1 MFCLPIALWA
11 EIRYLCIQKSCSLP
25 NCPGVNALT
34 KTGADH
40 QVPNVHNNMEKT
52 IMNDR
57 EEAEFREQA
66 DGFFDNMDRDEMEDW
81 FEGDA

>member
-1 MFCLPIALWA
+1 M
-11 EIRYLCIQKSCSLP
+11 EIS
-25 NCPGVNALT
+25 
-34 KTGADH
+34 
-40 QVPNVHNNMEKT
+40 

-81 FEGDA
+81 FEGDAWWLVSLSLWLKKTKRSDDDQLDK